1 MDKFMAFMDKYI
13 VPVAAK
19 IGAQRHLVA
28 VRDAFIAMIPITMV
42 GALATLV
49 NNLPFEGYKKLMA
62 SIFGEGWTTLG
73 GDIWWGSMAT
83 MAVFLVIGVAYFL
96 AKSYEEDGLQAGLI
110 SASVFFITIPQVAS
124 IVADGSIVEEWG
136 FMHYSYLGTT
146 ALFTAII
153 LGLLTT
159 EVFVRLSRIKQ
170 ITIKMP
176 DGVPPA
182 VARSFQKLI
191 PGMFT
196 IVIFAVLALLIRLI
210 TNGEYLTDLINAYL
224 GTPLSNIADSLGST
238 LFFTFIVHLLWIVGL
253 HGSNI
258 ALPFTE
264 TILTK
269 LGGENAALAQ
279 AGATEGYN
287 VLAGSFFD
295 SFVYLGGS
303 GMILGLIIALIIAGR
318 RRKDMVAL
326 GGLPSLFNISE
337 PVIFG
342 LPIVLNPIFMIPF
355 VLGPVLC
362 SAIAYLA
369 IDFGLVAPIIVTK
382 IPWVTPPI
390 IGGFMAN
397 GHWTGGALA
406 LVNLL
411 VSIVIYLP
419 FVIAAER
426 IDARREA
433 EEAKQN

>member
-13 VPVAAK
+13 IPIAAK

-49 NNLPFEGYKKLMA
+49 NNLPFEGYTNLMIK
-62 SIFGEGWTTLG
+62 IFGEDWKTLG

-110 SASVFFITIPQVAS
+110 AASVFFITIPQIATIPTEAGV
-124 IVADGSIVEEWG
+124 VVEGWG
-136 FMHYSYLGTT
+136 FMNYAYLGTT
-146 ALFTAII
+146 ALFTAIVI
-153 LGLLTT
+153 GVFTT
-159 EVFVRLSRIKQ
+159 EVFVRLSRVKQ
-170 ITIKMP
+170 INIKMP

-196 IVIFAVLALLIRLI
+196 IILFAIAALFIRLV
-210 TNGEYLTDLINAYL
+210 TNGEYLTDLINTYL
-224 GTPLSNIADSLGST
+224 GTPLSNVADSLGST
-238 LFFTFIVHLLWIVGL
+238 MFITFIVHALWIVGL

-279 AGATEGYN
+279 AGATEGYH

-326 GGLPSLFNISE
+326 GGLPALFNISE

-355 VLGPVLC
+355 VFGPVVC
-362 SAIAYLA
+362 STIAYLA
-369 IDFGLVAPIIVTK
+369 IKVGLVAPIIVTK

-406 LVNLL
+406 AFNLL
-411 VSIVIYLP
+411 VSILIYLP
-419 FVIAAER
+419 FVIVAER
-426 IDARREA
+426 IDARREV
-433 EEAKQN
+433 ETKL